1 MMLKSLRAGEA
12 KSRLARGTDGVRA
25 SAVYRALAEHQAAEI
40 PVDWQ
45 VTVSF
50 TPAHAEEEMKI
61 WLGPHLPD
69 EARFV
74 PQCDGDLG
82 CRLAAAV
89 SAAFQNGSQRVFVIG
104 GDCPGLCRDYFYE
117 ADRALSDC
125 DIVIGPAQDGGYV
138 LLGLKSLHAAL
149 FRDIPWSTPAV
160 LDRTLA
166 AADGQRLSVCL
177 LKPLVDVDD
186 AVTLDQQSNIY
197 PFLKDGCST

>member
-1 MMLKSLRAGEA
+1 MAIVPAFAAIISM
-12 KSRLARGTDGVRA
+12 RL
-25 SAVYRALAEHQAAEI
+25 I
-40 PVDWQ
+40 
-45 VTVSF
+45 
-50 TPAHAEEEMKI
+50 
-61 WLGPHLPD
+61 
-69 EARFV
+69 
-74 PQCDGDLG
+74 
-82 CRLAAAV
+82 
-89 SAAFQNGSQRVFVIG
+89 
-104 GDCPGLCRDYFYE
+104 GLCAID
-117 ADRALSDC
+117 

-177 LKPLVDVDD
+177 LKPLVDIDD